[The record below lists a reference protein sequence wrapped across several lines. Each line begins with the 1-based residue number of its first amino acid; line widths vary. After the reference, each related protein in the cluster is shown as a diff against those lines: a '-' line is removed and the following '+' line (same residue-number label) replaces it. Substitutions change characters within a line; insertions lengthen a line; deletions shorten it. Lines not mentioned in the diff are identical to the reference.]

1 MSHLSI
7 KQKQAIPSVNIHDCI
22 SFFFF
27 SITFMTVYLE
37 LEYLNIL
44 VLILILI
51 VNIGQIVNLLQISNF
66 DENKFRT
73 ERNSLDGGAPLG

>member
-1 MSHLSI
+1 MTVYL
-7 KQKQAIPSVNIHDCI
+7 
-22 SFFFF
+22 FFF

-44 VLILILI
+44 ILILV